1 MTFWDDLWSDG
12 IMSVQYPRLHS
23 FAMDPNISVKKIMQ
37 TDDLSM
43 LFHLPLSP
51 QAFQELV
58 TMQLQLQMVPYDSNT
73 SDTWS
78 FSWGNSQYTSRRFY
92 QLAFKHLILPNT
104 FKWVWKSKCTP
115 RLKFF
120 AWLILMD
127 RLNTKDMLQRR
138 NFHVQPNSHC
148 VMCNAGVVEDL
159 RHLFFD
165 CPFAAACW
173 QKLGILWGSSNDIHT
188 LLQ

>member
-58 TMQLQLQMVPYDSNT
+58 TMQLQLQMVPYDSNI

-78 FSWGNSQYTSRRFY
+78 FSWGNSQYTSRRLY

-104 FKWVWKSKCTP
+104 FKWV
-115 RLKFF
+115 
-120 AWLILMD
+120 
-127 RLNTKDMLQRR
+127 
-138 NFHVQPNSHC
+138 
-148 VMCNAGVVEDL
+148 
-159 RHLFFD
+159 
-165 CPFAAACW
+165 
-173 QKLGILWGSSNDIHT
+173 
-188 LLQ
+188 

>member
-1 MTFWDDLWSDG
+1 
-12 IMSVQYPRLHS
+12 
-23 FAMDPNISVKKIMQ
+23 MQ

-78 FSWGNSQYTSRRFY
+78 FSWGNSQYTSRRLY

-120 AWLILMD
+120 CLA
-127 RLNTKDMLQRR
+127 NPHGQTKY
-138 NFHVQPNSHC
+138 
-148 VMCNAGVVEDL
+148 
-159 RHLFFD
+159 
-165 CPFAAACW
+165 
-173 QKLGILWGSSNDIHT
+173 
-188 LLQ
+188 

>member
-1 MTFWDDLWSDG
+1 MRLGTIYRGIGWCTLGDGSTVTFWDDLWSDG

-78 FSWGNSQYTSRRFY
+78 FSWGNSQYTSRRLY

-120 AWLILMD
+120 A
-127 RLNTKDMLQRR
+127 
-138 NFHVQPNSHC
+138 
-148 VMCNAGVVEDL
+148 
-159 RHLFFD
+159 
-165 CPFAAACW
+165 
-173 QKLGILWGSSNDIHT
+173 
-188 LLQ
+188 